1 MLDAEEKEVSSRG
14 RLDLLLEQ
22 WGGGVDDA
30 PFGAE
35 ERRLALQRM

>member
-1 MLDAEEKEVSSRG
+1 MLDAEEREVSSRG

-22 WGGGVDDA
+22 WGVDDA

>member
-1 MLDAEEKEVSSRG
+1 MLDADEREGSSRG
-14 RLDLLLEQ
+14 RS
-22 WGGGVDDA
+22 WTFCWSSWGVDDA

>member
-1 MLDAEEKEVSSRG
+1 MLDAEEREVSSRG

-22 WGGGVDDA
+22 LWVDDA